1 MVYQYI
7 NYLQN
12 MLCIILEKWGK
23 KKKKKKTTYIWV
35 VIENELF

>member
-12 MLCIILEKWGK
+12 MLCIILEKWEK
-23 KKKKKKTTYIWV
+23 KKKQKKKTYIWV